1 VLRLRYRRA
10 FLYDP
15 GKNVSLGAA
24 YLKTLIEQFHGSMP
38 FALAAYNGGPPIM
51 ARVIAENPGR
61 EEDEVIESHPF
72 YETRDYV
79 RRVLLYAE
87 SYRALYP

>member
-1 VLRLRYRRA
+1 
-10 FLYDP
+10 
-15 GKNVSLGAA
+15 
-24 YLKTLIEQFHGSMP
+24 
-38 FALAAYNGGPPIM
+38 M